1 MMRYFGHKRRK
12 GEIIMERGF
21 AVNKLNGIQKW
32 TIEGNK
38 RDIYDLINMIEDIA
52 NNTDTDNVKIKY
64 SIGLNS
70 SLKFLLEII

>member
-1 MMRYFGHKRRK
+1 MK
-12 GEIIMERGF
+12 GY
-21 AVNKLNGIQKW
+21 VVDKSSGIQKW

-52 NNTDTDNVKIKY
+52 NNTDTDNVKIEY

-70 SLKFLLEII
+70 SLKFLLEIV